1 MSQDYPNLADYQIDD
16 SWAVAESSVRNLPM
30 IVRIRPNL
38 TDLAGHPGLGQ
49 RLRVIWKYESD
60 SEFGLPP
67 TEEMGVMDLCENAL
81 VEALEC
87 DNHTIMT
94 HILTGDSMRQ
104 WIFYSSDLDEAV
116 TRVRGVME
124 SGIEAPIEATAMEDR
139 AWQEYIETRES
150 LDLPD
155 ASSS

>member
-1 MSQDYPNLADYQIDD
+1 MNQDYPNLDDYSIDD

-38 TDLAGHPGLGQ
+38 SDLVGHPQLSQ

-67 TEEMGVMDLCENAL
+67 AEEMGVMDVCENAL
-81 VEALEC
+81 VESLES

-104 WIFYSSDLDEAV
+104 WIFYSSDLEEAV
-116 TRVRGVME
+116 SRVRDVME
-124 SGIEAPIEATAMEDR
+124 SGIEAPIEATAMED
-139 AWQEYIETRES
+139 ASWAEYVDTRDS

-155 ASSS
+155 QPAS